1 MDKFSYRG
9 KSCDM
14 NCDNCEKCIY
24 DVITNEDKD
33 MKVNEL
39 SKITTCNVCPN
50 SKCTDACASKGTLH
64 NWFCVTKGER
74 RLIDMSVL
82 GSADVEI
89 PTWCPLSLHKEKEE
103 PKKKELSYKEKRD
116 MWENIPNLC
125 EWKNIKVNDIYHLP
139 PIMGEKRKDIMITN
153 VCDFSFQ
160 YRLLSKDPKKSSSA
174 IYTTYKTAMWWKF
187 LVKHKII
194 NFNLVKN

>member
-1 MDKFSYRG
+1 MSKFNYDG

-14 NCDNCEKCIY
+14 NCDNCEKCIF
-24 DVITNEDKD
+24 DVVINEDKY

-89 PTWCPLSLHKEKEE
+89 PKWCPLSLHKKKEE
-103 PKKKELSYKEKRD
+103 PKKKE
-116 MWENIPNLC
+116 
-125 EWKNIKVNDIYHLP
+125 
-139 PIMGEKRKDIMITN
+139 
-153 VCDFSFQ
+153 
-160 YRLLSKDPKKSSSA
+160 
-174 IYTTYKTAMWWKF
+174 
-187 LVKHKII
+187 
-194 NFNLVKN
+194 